1 MAGYWIDGRAEPTPG
16 LDSGTRIGRNLLE
29 GLFIGRSPGESGR
42 GGDIDKTWGK
52 SRESRRLKRKLN
64 VI

>member
-42 GGDIDKTWGK
+42 GGGILIKLGGNQGK
-52 SRESRRLKRKLN
+52 
-64 VI
+64 VGG